1 MPKFPKRKDGGWWLA
16 QACAFDAGYNTKEY
30 QEAQEYA
37 IHGGH
42 RTSEALSIGRA
53 KRIRFYEFDTTL
65 WDSPHRYGGAYELYF
80 KHIIPLLWHIYDD
93 IPLETSDIPNE
104 FISYMPTL
112 ETLGMIGYSNDK
124 PCVKIP
130 VMEKAA
136 YQELCKAVQT
146 ATDEIKSAIGKEFT
160 VFIASL
166 KTRIPKHLTTVP
178 ELYRYYDATKY
189 FVMAIVREA
198 YNKGLHLKDID
209 YCCPP
214 VVLVYEE

>member
-1 MPKFPKRKDGGWWLA
+1 M
-16 QACAFDAGYNTKEY
+16 YHMKEY
-30 QEAQEYA
+30 TEASEYA

-42 RTSEALSIGRA
+42 RTTEALSIGRT

-80 KHIIPLLWHIYDD
+80 KHIIPLLWHIYDE
-93 IPLETSDIPNE
+93 IPLESSNIPNE

-112 ETLGMIGYSNDK
+112 EKLGIIEHTQDK
-124 PCVKIP
+124 PCVQIP
-130 VMEKAA
+130 VLEKTA
-136 YQELCKAVQT
+136 YEELCDVIKS
-146 ATDEIKSAIGKEFT
+146 ATEEIKSAIGNEFT
-160 VFIASL
+160 TFIASR
-166 KTRIPKHLTTVP
+166 KTPIPNHLTSVP
-178 ELYRYYDATKY
+178 ELFRYHEATTY

-198 YNKGLHLKDID
+198 YNKGLHLKDVD